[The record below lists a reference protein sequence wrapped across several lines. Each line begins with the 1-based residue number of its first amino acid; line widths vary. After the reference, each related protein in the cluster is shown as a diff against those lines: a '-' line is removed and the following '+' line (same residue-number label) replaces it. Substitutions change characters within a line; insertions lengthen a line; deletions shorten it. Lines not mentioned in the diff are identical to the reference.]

1 MKTVCIAA
9 VFAIMMMTG
18 LVQQASA
25 QAVPD
30 VRNLTAFSA
39 ETRYMSLPGYLRWQM
54 YLENGTW
61 ISRRQAVALVRN
73 QLSPALAALV
83 R

>member
-1 MKTVCIAA
+1 MKTVCVAA
-9 VFAIMMMTG
+9 VFAIVMMTG
-18 LVQQASA
+18 LVQPASA

-30 VRNLTAFSA
+30 VRNLIAFSA

-54 YLENGTW
+54 YVENGTW
-61 ISRRQAVALVRN
+61 INRRQAVALVRN
-73 QLSPALAALV
+73 QLTPALAALV